1 MPYANRLLTRHHAG
15 IIPGGALALWDASGR
30 RHVLGEHAANRILIH
45 EDPSLTRSDRAEVI
59 ATVMG
64 LAPEVDLADPRF
76 IQFLDVVLDVTTG
89 DTLEP
94 SPELVIPNVI
104 PHAWNPAAHDARV
117 EEFLGS
123 ISCGCESTLA
133 LIEEM
138 LGAAVY
144 RGRIPYIWV
153 VVGVAPVEGGDA
165 SNGKSTL
172 CAIAVK
178 LVGRENSAELD
189 VHDLGRNFMTASLLG
204 ALLDVS
210 SDTSSAPIPPSAL
223 SILKRIPTQDVLMA
237 DVKYAQPVRFRP
249 YATMVI
255 AANRVPG
262 FVVDAGLKRRTR
274 VIPLRGHFEEGG
286 ADPAVELDNEEC
298 MSALAVHAVAGLRR
312 LLGQGPTASEDGEAS
327 LGSLVALSSSVAQWV
342 DDRDVSAKWLEGR
355 ACSATYR
362 GYADWCA
369 DAGTQALPK
378 GEFERELPSVVPGVS
393 VRKCRHKGSAPT
405 RRWMPAS

>member
-1 MPYANRLLTRHHAG
+1 MPYANCLLTRHHAG

-30 RHVLGEHAANRILIH
+30 RYVLGERAANRILIH

-274 VIPLRGHFEEGG
+274 VVQVFPSRESLVRLVGAVCCDQNDAWLSATNFIDRRTLEAGYEREPLPEEPGG
-286 ADPAVELDNEEC
+286 VER
-298 MSALAVHAVAGLRR
+298 VLR
-312 LLGQGPTASEDGEAS
+312 LVGEAF
-327 LGSLVALSSSVAQWV
+327 
-342 DDRDVSAKWLEGR
+342 DRKLR
-355 ACSATYR
+355 AA
-362 GYADWCA
+362 
-369 DAGTQALPK
+369 
-378 GEFERELPSVVPGVS
+378 
-393 VRKCRHKGSAPT
+393 
-405 RRWMPAS
+405 